1 MDFIQNAA
9 MFITQMIFFGIVDFV
24 AVSVVLIIYDFYQK
38 YKEDEPDA
46 EIDRKIQS
54 C

>member
-24 AVSVVLIIYDFYQK
+24 AACVVLIIYDFYQIN
-38 YKEDEPDA
+38 KEDEPDA
-46 EIDRKIQS
+46 EIN
-54 C
+54 